1 MKPTLEET
9 MNQLKARLEESEYRH
24 VATAEALEN
33 LVDAIDRSTFNHL
46 YYWECKAA
54 KKALNGIEE

>member
-24 VATAEALEN
+24 AVTAEALEN
-33 LVDAIDRSTFNHL
+33 LLDGNPFMTLEWAELRIAGR
-46 YYWECKAA
+46 
-54 KKALNGIEE
+54 KALLGVVEE